1 MFRDILTFLNTEV
14 YRDVAIFMKILN
26 IEKNNISKIIT
37 SKTSISSCEQ
47 QSNLTPILITKTHF
61 FFECHASFIE
71 GSIINSKITQKPF
84 VFVN

>member
-14 YRDVAIFMKILN
+14 YRDVAVFMKILN

-61 FFECHASFIE
+61 FL
-71 GSIINSKITQKPF
+71 NVTR
-84 VFVN
+84 VL

>member
-37 SKTSISSCEQ
+37 SKTSISCEQ

-61 FFECHASFIE
+61 FL
-71 GSIINSKITQKPF
+71 NVTR
-84 VFVN
+84 VL